1 MARPTKSITTRTGH
15 MSKNEIDARL
25 EYEAKLRGESDN
37 IRPPS
42 FLSQNQKER
51 FEAIVNY
58 LKPSGILGN
67 IDVYILA
74 QTAIS
79 IDRIQECE
87 RHINEFGVVN
97 EEGKPSA
104 YLKVKDSYMKEFF
117 RLCNELSL
125 SPQARAKLAN
135 INAGV
140 EKEKQD
146 PLLKIIQ
153 GGGGE

>member
-15 MSKNEIDARL
+15 MSKDEIDARI
-25 EYEAKLRGESDN
+25 EYEAKLRGESDD

-42 FLSQNQKER
+42 FLSKEQEEK
-51 FEAIVNY
+51 FVAIVDY

-67 IDVYILA
+67 IDVYILTQA
-74 QTAIS
+74 AIS

-97 EEGKPSA
+97 NEGKPSV

-140 EKEKQD
+140 EKEQQD

-153 GGGGE
+153 GGGG

>member
-1 MARPTKSITTRTGH
+1 M
-15 MSKNEIDARL
+15 
-25 EYEAKLRGESDN
+25 KLFNG
-37 IRPPS
+37 
-42 FLSQNQKER
+42 
-51 FEAIVNY
+51 IVDY
-58 LKPSGILGN
+58 LMPSGILGN
-67 IDVYILA
+67 IDIYTLA
-74 QTAIS
+74 QAAIS

-125 SPQARAKLAN
+125 SPQSRAKLAN
-135 INAGV
+135 INASV
-140 EKEKQD
+140 EKEQQD